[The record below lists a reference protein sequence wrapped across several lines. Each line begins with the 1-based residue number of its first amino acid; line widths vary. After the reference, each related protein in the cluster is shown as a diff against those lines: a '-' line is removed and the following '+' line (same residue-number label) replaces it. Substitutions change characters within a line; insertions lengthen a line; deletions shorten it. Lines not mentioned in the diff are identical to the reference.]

1 MPEDLT
7 DPNAAWTIMVGDNLQ
22 RDFEPGNLVG
32 ALAVYVPGNYKGM
45 EIPNRPTL
53 TPFRVG
59 NHFSDAIDCVEGLLT
74 SEPPQLSV

>member
-1 MPEDLT
+1 
-7 DPNAAWTIMVGDNLQ
+7 
-22 RDFEPGNLVG
+22 
-32 ALAVYVPGNYKGM
+32 M